1 MEKKEKIAFENQRQI
16 KIKTAL
22 NSLKSKQKMET

>member
-1 MEKKEKIAFENQRQI
+1 MLNHGEEKGPRTDQDQRQI

-22 NSLKSKQKMET
+22 STYIHI